1 MRNTMNKM
9 FSAIIATVI
18 LMSFSFVSPLTTNA
32 KEQTVSIVGRVYE
45 FEEKS
50 EYEVDS
56 SKSTSTSENSQTL
69 GQFSITGDISKEYTN
84 KGFTAYE
91 IADGTIISIQ
101 YKYDSTL
108 KNASKSEWHL
118 VEDGKNIVNKVDLG
132 DDIDYGA
139 VILQTSF
146 DGEKWFKAKTH
157 RNISGDISFSDG
169 NGIND
174 IQLVNGCFYR
184 LIVAYKTEKTDP
196 GHFSITNV
204 FDTELSYTEC
214 KKYAEVY
221 SFYAGYKKSD
231 TEVVGKEFNYRD
243 QDYVK
248 STDKNNYVG
257 NSAIGSKDPHYG
269 WNLGTFCLS
278 GYTDTGDTSDIYLKT
293 VGNRIKLSF
302 KLEQDIK
309 KLNGNSKLII
319 KSDKDGSDGIFQ
331 TAKHNMRHGE
341 LIIKYTDEK
350 GESRITEYSNYLEA
364 LASPGADTT
373 IKLFEEG
380 DYEIHLDYAIEDQD
394 GINSTTYYRTSFSFK
409 IRNGNCIVY
418 IFDAK
423 TGSEL
428 SNGDIAPN
436 GFRIDTAKSRYSK
449 LTMKKEILNNT
460 ENGLT
465 ADTRFNG
472 VVTDGSV
479 YTDEGIYTITADNRA
494 DSKIASDV
502 KTIYVGDNSLL
513 KAYIKHLGS
522 PDYTIDKLNEMKKEG
537 YTITNDG
544 EVMPP
549 ADVTTVS
556 VTSKKTTT
564 TVITTTSSVST
575 DSEETKTQKSIET
588 TSPNNNEKRSPAPLA
603 IGIIIIAVIAGGLG
617 YSTLK
622 KNKKS

>member
-1 MRNTMNKM
+1 MNKM
-9 FSAIIATVI
+9 FSAIIAAVI
-18 LMSFSFVSPLTTNA
+18 LMSFSFISPLNTSA
-32 KEQTVSIVGRVYE
+32 KEQSISLNGMVYE

-50 EYEVDS
+50 KYEVDES
-56 SKSTSTSENSQTL
+56 SPTFKSEKTKTL
-69 GQFSITGDISKEYTN
+69 GNLSITGDISNEFVKDN
-84 KGFTAYE
+84 LTAFE
-91 IADGTIISIQ
+91 ISDGTVFSVQ
-101 YKYDSTL
+101 YKYDNTL
-108 KNASKSEWHL
+108 KNAAKTDWHL
-118 VEDGKNIVNKVDLG
+118 VEDNDEVVNKVDLG
-132 DDIDYGA
+132 DDVDYGA

-146 DGEKWFKAKTH
+146 DGKKWFKAKTY
-157 RNISGDISFSDG
+157 RNISGDIAFNED

-174 IQLVNGCFYR
+174 IQLVNGCYYR
-184 LIVAYKTEKTDP
+184 IIVAYKTAKDESKKR
-196 GHFSITNV
+196 SIKNPII
-204 FDTELSYTEC
+204 DTEY

-257 NSAIGSKDPHYG
+257 SGSIGSKDPHYG

-293 VGNRIKLSF
+293 VGNKIKLSF

-331 TAKHNMRHGE
+331 TPRHNMRHGE
-341 LIIKYTDEK
+341 LIVKYTDET
-350 GESRITEYSNYLEA
+350 GQSRITEYSNYLEA

-380 DYEIHLDYAIEDQD
+380 DYEVHLDYAIEDQD

-423 TGSEL
+423 TGNEL

-502 KTIYVGDNSLL
+502 KTIYVGNNSLL
-513 KAYIKHLGS
+513 KAYTKHLGS
-522 PDYTIDKLNEMKKEG
+522 PDYTIDKLNEMTKEG

-556 VTSKKTTT
+556 VTTKKTTT

-588 TSPNNNEKRSPAPLA
+588 TSPNNDEKRSSAPLA